1 MRTKLDYV
9 EPEPQTTEKDNIIDH
24 RDAEYEQRM
33 KQQREG
39 KTSENNLLLGDYVLV
54 KQPKR
59 NKWST
64 LYEPVFYAMCSIQGT
79 QIMARRVTDGR
90 TVYIDASQFKL
101 QSWTKL
107 VETNGSVPKII
118 PLVNLFQTTYQFIC
132 TPSPPIQ
139 C

>member
-24 RDAEYEQRM
+24 RDAEYKQRM

-64 LYEPVFYAMCSIQGT
+64 PYEPVFYAMCSIQGT

-90 TVYIDASQFKL
+90 TVCRDASQFKL

-107 VETNGSVPKII
+107 VETHGSVPKII

-132 TPSPPIQ
+132 ASSPPIQ